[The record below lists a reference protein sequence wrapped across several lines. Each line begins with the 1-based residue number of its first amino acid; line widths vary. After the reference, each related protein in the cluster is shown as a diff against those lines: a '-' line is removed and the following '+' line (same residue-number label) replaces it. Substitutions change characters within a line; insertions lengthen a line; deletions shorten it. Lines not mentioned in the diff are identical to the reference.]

1 LFLFSSPSSINTSTD
16 YFNEYEKE
24 VKEIILKDFKEK
36 PIIHLMFLIRKMAN
50 DLEKMKSFYIKA
62 METST
67 DSVGW
72 NGEKVN
78 GFSQL

>member
-1 LFLFSSPSSINTSTD
+1 
-16 YFNEYEKE
+16 
-24 VKEIILKDFKEK
+24 
-36 PIIHLMFLIRKMAN
+36 MFLIRKMAN

-67 DSVGW
+67 DSVGC